1 MSAVSGM
8 GMTWAPAQGLMHPQ
22 ASARA
27 RKEREG
33 EEIQSVVQRMA

>member
-1 MSAVSGM
+1 M
-8 GMTWAPAQGLMHPQ
+8 GMTWAPAQGLLMHPQ

-27 RKEREG
+27 RKERKEREG